1 MKAYIK
7 KEIFDSKKGL
17 PALFLDRDGVINFNY
32 GYVCDKNNFDFI
44 PGIFE
49 LLLTAKKKEYLIVIV
64 TNQAGIGRGYYSENQ
79 FKKLTIWMV
88 EEFQS
93 RNIDIDAVFYSPFH
107 PTAGIGKYLL
117 EEDTRK
123 PGSGMFFEATRE
135 LNIDIN
141 NSIMIGDNI
150 SDMDASINAG
160 INNNFLVKNNSNIL
174 LKDRFY
180 ENVNCVSSL
189 DKIIIGS
196 Y

>member
-7 KEIFDSKKGL
+7 DFLDTKKIC

-32 GYVCDKNNFDFI
+32 GYVCNKNNFDFI

-49 LLLTAKKKEYLIVIV
+49 LLLEAKKKKYLIIIV

-117 EEDTRK
+117 SEDTRK
-123 PGSGMFFEATRE
+123 PGSGMFFEAISE

-141 NSIMIGDNI
+141 NSIMIGDSI

-160 INNNFLVKNNSNIL
+160 INTNFLVGDNISTSF
-174 LKDRFY
+174 KDKFY
-180 ENVNCVSSL
+180 ENVNRVSSL
-189 DKIIIGS
+189 DKIIIGG